1 MEMARS
7 KGSLPAWSVLTQTA
21 SVRREIDCKTPSNS
35 GYKRAEVIDS
45 PERALRMNFLSRTDS
60 LGIVRCALAFLLAGC
75 AANQPYHLGEA
86 PAETTVTPAGSGSV
100 KDIYRLGFIEFDEQG
115 DFWDRDQLRKTVQA
129 IRDTGRGILLVSLHP
144 RLAK

>member
-1 MEMARS
+1 
-7 KGSLPAWSVLTQTA
+7 
-21 SVRREIDCKTPSNS
+21 
-35 GYKRAEVIDS
+35 
-45 PERALRMNFLSRTDS
+45 MNFLSPAGS

-86 PAETTVTPAGSGSV
+86 PTETAVTPAGSGSV

-129 IRDTGRGILLVSLHP
+129 IRDTGRGILLVT
-144 RLAK
+144 